1 MPQLL
6 EAKQYTMMLFGLH
19 LLGAHMLQHYGMTNL
34 VMQHC
39 CHVSVA
45 SLGRPDHI
53 LVGLMLDQHWHF
65 ATWIV
70 QTGRLQALSSRSNVW
85 NEEGKEMW
93 KKQCSTLLFSLCCCV
108 STKVHLNPWLNH
120 PSLFHEWMDQSQ
132 KIKIAIMEH
141 TDTHA

>member
-45 SLGRPDHI
+45 SFGRTDHI
-53 LVGLMLDQHWHF
+53 FCGADVGPTLAFRNMNWHRKTGCKDCPAPMLEMKSE
-65 ATWIV
+65 
-70 QTGRLQALSSRSNVW
+70 RKY
-85 NEEGKEMW
+85 GK
-93 KKQCSTLLFSLCCCV
+93 KTVLHSIFPLLLGFHHGPFESL
-108 STKVHLNPWLNH
+108 LNH
-120 PSLFHEWMDQSQ
+120 PSLFHE
-132 KIKIAIMEH
+132 
-141 TDTHA
+141 